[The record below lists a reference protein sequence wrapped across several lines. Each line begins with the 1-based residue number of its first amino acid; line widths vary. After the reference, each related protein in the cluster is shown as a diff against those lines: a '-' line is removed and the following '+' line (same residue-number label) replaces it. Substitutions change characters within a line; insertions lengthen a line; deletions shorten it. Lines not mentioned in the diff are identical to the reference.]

1 MNKLAEFLPDFMHF
15 NALNSANLIFL
26 IGTILLLGA
35 LGGRL
40 FQKLKIPQVV
50 GYIVIGIIIGQSGF
64 QVLSANVISALEPV
78 SSIALAL
85 IGFLIGGELK
95 ISVLKKYGKQFT
107 GILFFE
113 AIVPFFVVSIS
124 VTILSF
130 LFTKDIKTS
139 IKVLISIATFIGA
152 GLYYLAIFIYMF
164 ARLLK
169 AKKTNLSVN

>member
-15 NALNSANLIFL
+15 NAISGANLIFL

-113 AIVPFFVVSIS
+113 AIVPFFVVSIV
-124 VTILSF
+124 VTAVSF

-139 IKVLISIATFIGA
+139 ISIGLILGSISSETAPGSLTCIVQEIIDK
-152 GLYYLAIFIYMF
+152 LNSM
-164 ARLLK
+164 K
-169 AKKTNLSVN
+169 